1 VTQLIEGLS
10 YKPEGRGFHT
20 IFHLHNSSGRTM
32 TLRSILP
39 VTEMSKVKV
48 K

>member
-1 VTQLIEGLS
+1 MGSIPDGVNG
-10 YKPEGRGFHT
+10 

-39 VTEMSKVKV
+39 VTKMSKVKE